1 MFYGERASRL
11 QPIEFPLTV
20 IITELLAVLSISAAA
35 GFRVALPLLL
45 IGLLSGEL
53 WSQVPGLSALPPT
66 VVVGALVSWS
76 LAELIFSTQ
85 PLVQRL
91 IRSSELLLS
100 PVVGTIAGI
109 AVARTFQIEG
119 IVTAILGAL
128 GGLLALVIH
137 LVQVGWL
144 YRLKHPKVWIIFAE
158 DFVCVCLVLFAFD
171 APQQGGLI
179 ALLLLWLALR
189 TSQAW
194 REWYLSQAP
203 QRDHHRPRRLKRE
216 PD

>member
-1 MFYGERASRL
+1 MSYVERASRF
-11 QPIEFPLTV
+11 QPIEFSLTV

-53 WSQVPGLSALPPT
+53 WSRVPGLSALPPT

-91 IRSSELLLS
+91 IRSIGLLLS

-109 AVARTFQIEG
+109 AVARTFQTEA
-119 IVTAILGAL
+119 IVTALLGAL

-137 LVQVGWL
+137 LVQVGWF

-158 DFVCVCLVLFAFD
+158 DFLCVCLVLFAFD

-194 REWYLSQAP
+194 RQWYLSQAP
-203 QRDHHRPRRLKRE
+203 QSERHRPRRLKRE